1 MFGQC
6 RGAAMKTSRCPRPNA
21 QPTTNVASRRAR
33 HRPGLSITAALSD
46 RARTKTVPAFLAG
59 SWMLYRCCEIA
70 HVSVAWTIAR
80 ARKLDCRVSIEDKP
94 K

>member
-1 MFGQC
+1 
-6 RGAAMKTSRCPRPNA
+6 
-21 QPTTNVASRRAR
+21 
-33 HRPGLSITAALSD
+33 
-46 RARTKTVPAFLAG
+46 
-59 SWMLYRCCEIA
+59 LYRCCEIA